1 MIDADILEKN
11 HLILDEFLMSPEEC
25 KKYLSKENKREPNC
39 IYISTRGIVGSQ
51 CYDKLQTAICETQQ
65 AEGTVAETESEAE

>member
-39 IYISTRGIVGSQ
+39 ICISTRGIVGSQ
-51 CYDKLQTAICETQQ
+51 SYDKLQTAFCN
-65 AEGTVAETESEAE
+65 SEERK

>member
-1 MIDADILEKN
+1 MIVIDADLLEKN

-39 IYISTRGIVGSQ
+39 IYISTIGIVGSQ
-51 CYDKLQTAICETQQ
+51 GYDKLQTALCNSKE
-65 AEGTVAETESEAE
+65 E